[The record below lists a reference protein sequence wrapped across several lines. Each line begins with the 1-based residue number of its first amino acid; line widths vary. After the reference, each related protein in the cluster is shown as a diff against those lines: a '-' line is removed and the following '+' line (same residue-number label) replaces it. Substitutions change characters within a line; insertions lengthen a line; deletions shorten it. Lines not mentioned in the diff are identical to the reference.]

1 MRTLTGYP
9 LRRHGRRITRRS
21 EQGQS
26 FVEFAFVVPFLFI
39 MLAGVTVIAQG
50 FNLQMVLYGAA
61 YEGARILA
69 KNPSGGDNSHC
80 IKPACDPDLGTETN
94 FEKYV
99 IPVVRQYVTNN
110 GYDGAKVVFYTENK
124 DDYDTILRLKTGD
137 REMVEVVLLYPFE
150 LPVGNFAESLQR
162 VLIGASCVMKRGG

>member
-1 MRTLTGYP
+1 MITLTSHR
-9 LRRHGRRITRRS
+9 RRHRRRITRRS
-21 EQGQS
+21 EDGQS
-26 FVEFAFVVPFLFI
+26 FVEFAFIVPFLFI
-39 MLAGVTVIAQG
+39 MLVGVTIIAQG

-69 KNPSGGDNSHC
+69 KNPAGGDNSHC
-80 IKPACDPDLGTETN
+80 IKPACDPDKGTEKN

-110 GYDGAKVVFYTENK
+110 GYDGDKVVFYTENK
-124 DDYDTILRLKTGD
+124 DEYQRRLNDKTGD
-137 REMVEVVLLYPFE
+137 RRVVEVVLLYPFE
-150 LPVGNFAESLQR
+150 LPVGNYAERLQR

>member
-1 MRTLTGYP
+1 MR
-9 LRRHGRRITRRS
+9 RRENGRRS
-21 EQGQS
+21 ENGQS
-26 FVEFAFVVPFLFI
+26 FVEFAFIVPFLLL
-39 MLAGVTVIAQG
+39 MLVGVTIIAQG

-61 YEGARILA
+61 YEGARVLA
-69 KNPSGGDNSHC
+69 KNPAGGDNNHC
-80 IKPACDPDLGTETN
+80 IKPACDPDLGIDTN

-124 DDYDTILRLKTGD
+124 DDYQAVLNNKTNNK
-137 REMVEVVLLYPFE
+137 EFVEVSLLYPYE
-150 LPVGNFAESLQR
+150 LPVGSFAEKFQR

>member
-1 MRTLTGYP
+1 
-9 LRRHGRRITRRS
+9 
-21 EQGQS
+21 
-26 FVEFAFVVPFLFI
+26 
-39 MLAGVTVIAQG
+39 MLAGVAIIAQG

-69 KNPSGGDNSHC
+69 KNPAGGDSSHC

-110 GYDGAKVVFYTENK
+110 GYDGEKVVFYTEKK
-124 DDYDTILRLKTGD
+124 DDYNTILRLRTSDKQQ
-137 REMVEVVLLYPFE
+137 VELVLLYPFE
-150 LPVGNFAESLQR
+150 LPVGNYAESLQR

>member
-1 MRTLTGYP
+1 MRTLTRH
-9 LRRHGRRITRRS
+9 RRRKGRRISRRS
-21 EQGQS
+21 EEGQS
-26 FVEFAFVVPFLFI
+26 YVEFALIVPFLFI
-39 MLAGVTVIAQG
+39 MLAGVTLIAQG

-69 KNPSGGDNSHC
+69 KNPAGGDTNHC
-80 IKPACDPDLGTETN
+80 IKPACDPDRGSETN

-110 GYDGAKVVFYTENK
+110 GYDGEKVVFYTENK
-124 DDYDTILRLKTGD
+124 DDYQTILRLKTGH
-137 REMVEVVLLYPFE
+137 RELVEITLLYPFE
-150 LPVGNFAESLQR
+150 LPVGNYAESLQR